1 MIAYSNQTRM
11 LVSVDCVVIGFDG
24 EDYKL
29 LLIQRGFEPEKDK
42 WSLMGGFLQPDE
54 SLDEAAQRILYELT
68 GLRNVYME
76 QLHAF
81 SHPKRDPV
89 ERVIGMTYFAL
100 VDIKQYERQ
109 LSDHFQPNWFKMKA
123 LPRLIFDHEDMVNLA
138 LNQLRYKAAMHPIL
152 FELLPKKF
160 TLPQLQILYEGLYDF
175 RIDKRNFSRKV
186 LSTGIISRKQ
196 EKDKSKSKKG
206 AYYYTLNQENYHA
219 QFQRVLNFIPKN
231 EIPPNVEL
239 EQLER
244 DALIEG

>member
-1 MIAYSNQTRM
+1 MIEYSNQTRM

-42 WSLMGGFLQPDE
+42 WSLMGGFLQPSE
-54 SLDEAAQRILYELT
+54 SLDEAAQRILFELT

-81 SHPKRDPV
+81 SHPNRDPV

-100 VDIKQYERQ
+100 IDIKQYAKQ
-109 LSDHFQPNWFKMKA
+109 LCDHFQPNWFKMKS
-123 LPRLIFDHEDMVNLA
+123 LPALIFDHQNMVDLT
-138 LNQLRYKAAMHPIL
+138 LKQLRYKAALHPIL

-160 TLPQLQILYEGLYDF
+160 TLPQLQILYEGLYDIP
-175 RIDKRNFSRKV
+175 IDKRNFSRKV

-206 AYYYTLNQENYHA
+206 AYFYTLNQESYHA

-231 EIPPNVEL
+231 EIPPSVESDQKDRAVLL
-239 EQLER
+239 E
-244 DALIEG
+244 G